1 MITKEDLNSCYN
13 HLFFVLQVWTWEWTN
28 QLVNIKEFDSSS
40 NNNVLKQ
47 ETYVLVISLVSVC
60 VGGKGGGWREGRGI
74 AGTLEP
80 IIRLCSEY
88 SRFFLPL
95 SKFSDRVGI
104 FCALS
109 RIE

>member
-60 VGGKGGGWREGRGI
+60 VGGKGGDGGREG
-74 AGTLEP
+74 ALLEP
-80 IIRLCSEY
+80 WNPS
-88 SRFFLPL
+88 
-95 SKFSDRVGI
+95 SDYVQNTAVSS
-104 FCALS
+104 CP
-109 RIE
+109 